1 MFFATAVF
9 LPTHLRLGSG
19 MNYWCL
25 TAFNFSNSS
34 NSPDINWGPS
44 SVTIPLDICFAGC
57 GALPLN
63 NIRPACISI
72 HNRHLFNIPWKLKV
86 CPLPDAEITACEM
99 RFLYVAAYYTD
110 SAAFQLPY
118 VYTAVEGLW
127 RAYSF
132 TPTVAE
138 IYLWKKPARCFFYR
152 MTLKLLRTQFSCEV
166 KSKFHKC
173 KHPLLC
179 ILWFFR
185 QHMLCKIFLG
195 FFCFSYAAVGM
206 QGTKSAEFGL
216 GNL

>member
-1 MFFATAVF
+1 M
-9 LPTHLRLGSG
+9 
-19 MNYWCL
+19 
-25 TAFNFSNSS
+25 
-34 NSPDINWGPS
+34 
-44 SVTIPLDICFAGC
+44 
-57 GALPLN
+57 N

-86 CPLPDAEITACEM
+86 CPLPDAEITVCEM

-118 VYTAVEGLW
+118 VYTAVEERIHSLPQWLKSICEKNLPG
-127 RAYSF
+127 
-132 TPTVAE
+132 V
-138 IYLWKKPARCFFYR
+138 FYR

-206 QGTKSAEFGL
+206 QDTKSAEFGL
-216 GNL
+216 GNLWSANGSQDNASGFPCCSLVLY